1 MSLLHN
7 LAVLWLWLLAIA
19 GVCMAG
25 VDWMAHALSRSV
37 GPVEV
42 TWTKPRRV
50 DDGC

>member
-19 GVCMAG
+19 GVGCLAWILYRMLCPERG
-25 VDWMAHALSRSV
+25 S
-37 GPVEV
+37 VEV